1 MQIEDRCVLRS
12 EIKGNAKL
20 FAWTED
26 SIDYLPLVLQYAVLF
41 WEISVKSWI
50 SFALYGD
57 FCVFLN
63 LL

>member
-1 MQIEDRCVLRS
+1 VQIEDRCVLRS

-41 WEISVKSWI
+41 WEISVKS
-50 SFALYGD
+50 
-57 FCVFLN
+57 
-63 LL
+63 